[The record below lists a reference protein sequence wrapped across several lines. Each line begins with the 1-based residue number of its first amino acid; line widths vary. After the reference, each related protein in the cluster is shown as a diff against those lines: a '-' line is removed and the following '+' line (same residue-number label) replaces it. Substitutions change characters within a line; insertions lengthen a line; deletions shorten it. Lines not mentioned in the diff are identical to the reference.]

1 MMMVGVWGSDAVVQR
16 ASTVGRDVCER
27 RPSEH
32 AATVPLSGAE
42 IERKL
47 AIGDCSDVEPR

>member
-1 MMMVGVWGSDAVVQR
+1 MWGSDAVVQR